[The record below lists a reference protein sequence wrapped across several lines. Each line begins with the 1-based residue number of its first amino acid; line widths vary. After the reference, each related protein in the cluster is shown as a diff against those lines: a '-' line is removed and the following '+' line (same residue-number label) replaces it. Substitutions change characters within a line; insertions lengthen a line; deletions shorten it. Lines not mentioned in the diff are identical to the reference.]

1 MRYDT
6 FSHLAVIASRRKLLR
21 LAFALMHGGNER
33 EMCFAVKAAF
43 Y

>member
-6 FSHLAVIASRRKLLR
+6 FSHLAVLASRRKLLR
-21 LAFALMHGGNER
+21 FAFMHGGNDR